1 MYFVLHSSFQQMT
14 EAGGEYHHPHP
25 YSMAQQYTG
34 APIQYNSPV
43 APFPEYEVAQPPLYP
58 PECQYYPPPQYMPQ
72 GYMDT
77 TMGCGVQPVQYVPY
91 YYYYPVPA
99 ETFHRLVMLKIINK
113 NILILINEW
122 QKQKYLA

>member
-1 MYFVLHSSFQQMT
+1 MT
-14 EAGGEYHHPHP
+14 EVSGEYHHHPHP

-43 APFPEYEVAQPPLYP
+43 APYPEYPEYP
-58 PECQYYPPPQYMPQ
+58 PECQYYPPTPTQHYPPPQYMPQ

-77 TMGCGVQPVQYVPY
+77 TLGCGVQPVQYVPY

-99 ETFHRLVMLKIINK
+99 ETFHRSVVFWRQKWLLYDRYILVA
-113 NILILINEW
+113 
-122 QKQKYLA
+122 YVF